1 MTNQKVSIVMP
12 CYNGADTIARAI
24 RGVTQQTY
32 RPIQFIL
39 VNDGSADDSD
49 KVIRMLEPEILEAGI
64 EFVYHLQN
72 NLGLGGAINTGLKF
86 VDGAYL
92 AWIDADDELLPDSV
106 RIRVEFLEAHPEFG
120 SVTSDAFYAEDT
132 DWEHP
137 LGKLVENPGINDLP
151 DQFMPMLLGRSIF
164 CSGCH
169 LVRTEVFRTANGG
182 MDIYPARHGQ
192 NWQMLLPVY
201 YASKH
206 AFLNVPLYKYRVNA
220 QNMSADIQK
229 MNSRALYERHR
240 EYIDIVSNT
249 LSRIQGMSTRER
261 KQYCFLFKK
270 HMYELNLDDAI
281 ARGEQTN
288 ILVWKVILKW
298 MSLWKCKIK

>member
-39 VNDGSADDSD
+39 VNDGSTDDSD

-86 VDGAYL
+86 VNGAYL

-137 LGKLVENPGINDLP
+137 LGRLTHNPEENNRPN
-151 DQFMPMLLGRSIF
+151 QFLPMLLGQSVF
-164 CSGCH
+164 CAGCH
-169 LVRTEVFRTANGG
+169 MVRTEVFRTANGG
-182 MDIYPARHGQ
+182 MDINPFRYGQ
-192 NWQMLLPVY
+192 NLQLLLPVY
-201 YASKH
+201 YVSKH
-206 AFLNVPLYKYRVNA
+206 AFLNQPLYKYRVNA
-220 QNMSADIQK
+220 QNMSAEIRQMSLTAYYRRRK
-229 MNSRALYERHR
+229 G
-240 EYIDIVSNT
+240 YIENARNI
-249 LSRIQGMSTRER
+249 LKRIQGMPDRER
-261 KQYCFLFKK
+261 RQYERMFRKLIF
-270 HMYELNLDDAI
+270 EGNLDAAI
-281 ARGEQTN
+281 QHQSKPD
-288 ILVWKVILKW
+288 ILFWKIAVKLTA
-298 MSLWKCKIK
+298 LFV